1 MKKKMTIEVEAH
13 FNRVKSEDNDD
24 PEYDITEDAEDEF
37 IRLVFDAIE
46 GYVTEVEALVREV
59 IFNLEDAEWWCPQVD
74 EFNKLGKI
82 NIRLRREF

>member
-1 MKKKMTIEVEAH
+1 MKKKMTIEVEAN
-13 FNRVKSEDNDD
+13 FKRVKSEDNDD

-46 GYVTEVEALVREV
+46 GYVTEVEALEREV
-59 IFNLEDAEWWCPQVD
+59 IFNLEDAEWCPQVD

-82 NIRLRREF
+82 NISLRREF